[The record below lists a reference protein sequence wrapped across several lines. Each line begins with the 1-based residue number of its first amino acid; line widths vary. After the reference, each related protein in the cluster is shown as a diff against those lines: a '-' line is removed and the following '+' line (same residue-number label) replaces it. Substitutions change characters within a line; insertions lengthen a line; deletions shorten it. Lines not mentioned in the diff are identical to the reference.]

1 MSSND
6 KETIKETK
14 SYFLP
19 PSKGMK
25 VSIEVNGK
33 TIWYRDEEK
42 LEGMMSTGYI
52 KDGTQEKIIATLESA
67 LFQAKGQMQLADNV
81 D

>member
-1 MSSND
+1 M
-6 KETIKETK
+6 
-14 SYFLP
+14 
-19 PSKGMK
+19 
-25 VSIEVNGK
+25 
-33 TIWYRDEEK
+33 WYRDEEK

-52 KDGTQEKIIATLESA
+52 KDGTQEKIIAALESA

>member
-1 MSSND
+1 MSNND
-6 KETIKETK
+6 KEIIKETK

-19 PSKGMK
+19 TAKGMK
-25 VSIEVNGK
+25 VSIEVDGK

-52 KDGTQEKIIATLESA
+52 KDGTQEKIIAALESA

>member
-1 MSSND
+1 
-6 KETIKETK
+6 
-14 SYFLP
+14 
-19 PSKGMK
+19 MK
-25 VSIEVNGK
+25 VSIEVNGR

-42 LEGMMSTGYI
+42 LEGMMSTSYI
-52 KDGTQEKIIATLESA
+52 KDGTQEKIIAALESA

>member
-1 MSSND
+1 
-6 KETIKETK
+6 
-14 SYFLP
+14 
-19 PSKGMK
+19 MK

-42 LEGMMSTGYI
+42 LEGMTSTGYI
-52 KDGTQEKIIATLESA
+52 KDGTQEKIIAALESA

>member
-1 MSSND
+1 
-6 KETIKETK
+6 
-14 SYFLP
+14 
-19 PSKGMK
+19 MK

-33 TIWYRDEEK
+33 TIWYRDDEK
-42 LEGMMSTGYI
+42 LEGMASIGYI
-52 KDGTQEKIIATLESA
+52 KDGTQEKIIAALENA

>member
-1 MSSND
+1 
-6 KETIKETK
+6 
-14 SYFLP
+14 
-19 PSKGMK
+19 MK

-33 TIWYRDEEK
+33 TIWYREEEK
-42 LEGMMSTGYI
+42 LEGMMSTSYI
-52 KDGTQEKIIATLESA
+52 KDGTQEKIIAALESA